1 MIVNKDS
8 QTDAMSQAGIT
19 GGRGQSVAGTLPKSL
34 RKGGRIGKTGIYRLH
49 KGEEVIPAGRA
60 ARKAGRKSGR
70 R

>member
-8 QTDAMSQAGIT
+8 QTDAMSQASIT
-19 GGRGQSVAGTLPKSL
+19 GGRGQVTSQNLPKSL
-34 RKGGRIGKTGIYRLH
+34 RKGGRISRTGVYKLH

-60 ARKAGRKSGR
+60 ARKSGRKSGR